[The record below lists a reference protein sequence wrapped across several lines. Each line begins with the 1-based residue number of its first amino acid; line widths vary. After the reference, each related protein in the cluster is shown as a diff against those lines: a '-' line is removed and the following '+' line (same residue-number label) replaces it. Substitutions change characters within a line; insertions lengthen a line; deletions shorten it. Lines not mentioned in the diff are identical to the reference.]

1 MLRAFLKIKR
11 VLSLQGTTSG
21 GARWLPSVVPV
32 IQLHILALGLICL
45 GFPAFDTIILTRS
58 VVKCAAEYLVGLPV

>member
-1 MLRAFLKIKR
+1 MLRVSLKIKR
-11 VLSLQGTTSG
+11 VLSLLVTTFG
-21 GARWLPSVVPV
+21 GEHWLPLVVPV

-58 VVKCAAEYLVGLPV
+58 VGKMCC